1 MQVNKLVKMANQI
14 AQNMDYGADK
24 THAVEGTADHLRR
37 FWTPDML
44 AAIVEYA
51 KRETN
56 ELSEVAALS
65 VAEIARNRS
74 NAA

>member
-1 MQVNKLVKMANQI
+1 MQVLKLVKMANQI
-14 AQNMDYGADK
+14 AVNCEYGPDK
-24 THAVEGTADHLRR
+24 TKAVAATADHMMR

-44 AAIVEYA
+44 AAIVEYS
-51 KRETN
+51 KREAN
-56 ELSEVAALS
+56 ELNQVAALS